1 MEYDILIWRF
11 HNKNAHETR
20 SIPWVQTFAN
30 AYFTKYETGWSGSLK
45 NQKKIWIQLVVRNTA
60 PPDSCIIPEQLNSLI
75 LPVAMMLTEPVA
87 AYVLLSSE
95 FYYHIDHGSMIV
107 A

>member
-1 MEYDILIWRF
+1 M
-11 HNKNAHETR
+11 
-20 SIPWVQTFAN
+20 
-30 AYFTKYETGWSGSLK
+30 
-45 NQKKIWIQLVVRNTA
+45 VVRNTA
-60 PPDSCIIPEQLNSLI
+60 PLDSFIIPEQLISLI
-75 LPVAMMLTEPVA
+75 LSVAIMLTKTVA